1 MSIQTLHILNKPPE
15 HPRFRQC
22 LAMLGQHDVLLLT
35 EDAVLALASASL
47 PPGTSCQVLAAD
59 LQARGIRPDAGT
71 AQVIDY
77 SDMVALT
84 IHARRVISW

>member
-59 LQARGIRPDAGT
+59 LQARGSGLMPAPHK
-71 AQVIDY
+71 
-77 SDMVALT
+77 SST
-84 IHARRVISW
+84 IPIWWP